1 MNFFWRDFFFGL
13 KWGTPD
19 GHLRHSHF
27 VGPRGDKDAPSC
39 AGIVL
44 SSAKI
49 HWYWAGNGRV
59 LRADHP
65 ELGLCVW
72 SRC

>member
-1 MNFFWRDFFFGL
+1 MVAKETACWWEMNFFWRDFFFGL

-49 HWYWAGNGRV
+49 HWYWGAMAGF
-59 LRADHP
+59 
-65 ELGLCVW
+65 
-72 SRC
+72 